1 MAAITAEARRIWAR
15 HAALP
20 IPTDLRDDADL
31 TGLSAGVSSI
41 ATAFMTAGR
50 LAPAEEASLRSIR
63 PDLHR
68 RFLSMRA
75 SSERGY
81 VESLLAVVDSLLS
94 TSRLA

>member
-1 MAAITAEARRIWAR
+1 MTAITAEAGRIWAR

-20 IPTDLRDDADL
+20 VPTDLRDDADL
-31 TGLSAGVSSI
+31 TELSAGVSGI
-41 ATAFMTAGR
+41 ATAFMKPGR
-50 LAPAEEASLRSIR
+50 LAPTEEAWLRGIR

-81 VESLLAVVDSLLS
+81 VESLLAVVVSLLS